1 MVMKEYYKNPEETK
15 KSFIDD
21 WFLTGDL
28 GFMDEENYV
37 FVLMDYETD
46 DLNIY
51 LKTNFNNNNTSKN
64 ISYKIMTLN
73 I

>member
-1 MVMKEYYKNPEETK
+1 MNMTKRSKLMKEYYKNPEETK

-37 FVLMDYETD
+37 FV
-46 DLNIY
+46 
-51 LKTNFNNNNTSKN
+51 
-64 ISYKIMTLN
+64 
-73 I
+73 